1 MMRNRSSDVKGRR
14 GTGEISAGEGAPGRE
29 VGAVG
34 LSAEDPGDLLLSGE
48 HGGVLFG
55 VWLVG
60 RATIEAIDRQI
71 AASGLSAM
79 EFPVYCLL
87 ALTGGMTPSALGS
100 WMAAPP
106 TTVSALVKRLEGRG
120 HAVRRPNP
128 ADRRSYLVALTEQG
142 RAAQDLAV
150 TEFGPMAETVQAA
163 LGPRAQRVRDDLL
176 ELRRALDLVRTSD
189 ARGGAT

>member
-1 MMRNRSSDVKGRR
+1 MRNRISDVKGGR
-14 GTGEISAGEGAPGRE
+14 GTGEIL
-29 VGAVG
+29 VGADVPGPKVGAAG
-34 LSAEDPGDLLLSGE
+34 LSADDPGELLLSGE
-48 HGGVLFG
+48 HGGVLFW

-100 WMAAPP
+100 WMTAPP
-106 TTVSALVKRLEGRG
+106 TTVSAMVKRLEGRG

-128 ADRRSYLVALTEQG
+128 ADRRSYLVVLTDQG

-150 TEFGPMAETVQAA
+150 RDFGPMAEIVHAA
-163 LGPRAQRVRDDLL
+163 LGPRAQRVQDDLL
-176 ELRRALDLVRTSD
+176 ELRRALDLVRSND
-189 ARGGAT
+189 ARGVAT